1 MSKKVFLSIVITAHN
16 EGIIAHKTMRSVL
29 EAANRLKKK
38 NYRYEIIVHIDNGD
52 YQTRNY
58 FSRYSS
64 CDNVSVYENTFGD
77 LGTSRNFAVGKA
89 KGEYITFIDADD
101 LISPNWYENAIERI
115 MKQERD
121 CILHPEAVLSFRPNK
136 EYSLNLQRS
145 STNELEDA
153 LFLIADNC
161 WTAVAFAKREV
172 FEKYPYK
179 KMSDGYCFEDYLF
192 NTETIAAGI
201 KHDIVPGTV
210 LFYRRSDNSML
221 SVGNKGNAIL
231 PYTELFDFGF
241 MTNAS
246 IEDGR
251 VDLNRK
257 TISKRTFRDNKVY
270 RAVRRNWFLNYL
282 ITPFARLILI
292 ILRRD
297 GSSKQMAS
305 EDAFNIPKFVIDEWS
320 YINHIE
326 TQLFPFYDVVK
337 RVVMYSVERQVNV
350 GRSYVHLSR
359 QFTHYPDYIFIVPW
373 VVRGGA
379 DKVLLNYIK
388 ALKQINPNWHFTV
401 ITTLNVD
408 NTWKDKLP
416 DYVDLMEFGKMAYEL
431 PDEQKDVL
439 FSRLITQLKCKKLH
453 IINSEYG
460 YEWVRRHKVL
470 IEQNYDLRVSF
481 FAIQHLNVDNI
492 EVIVSYSNPALLS
505 VIKYVD
511 KVFTDNKTVI
521 SQIQNLDAYD
531 SSFFAVHYQPVQTS
545 KMMQPRRGLRKP
557 GKLHIL
563 WASRIVPT
571 KLPDLVAKIGEKI
584 SVDKITI
591 DVYGEFSSEI
601 KSNIFNNIQSI
612 NYCGKFDG
620 FDNIPTEKYD
630 MLLYTS
636 IDDGVPNILLEAAA
650 AGLPIIASNDGG
662 VGEFIV
668 NNETGILIE
677 DYLNPDSYV
686 KKMEWA
692 IDNFDNL
699 ANMAKN
705 AQKKLLQQ
713 HSWDGFVDKVRRDI
727 G

>member
-1 MSKKVFLSIVITAHN
+1 M
-16 EGIIAHKTMRSVL
+16 
-29 EAANRLKKK
+29 
-38 NYRYEIIVHIDNGD
+38 
-52 YQTRNY
+52 
-58 FSRYSS
+58 
-64 CDNVSVYENTFGD
+64 
-77 LGTSRNFAVGKA
+77 
-89 KGEYITFIDADD
+89 
-101 LISPNWYENAIERI
+101 
-115 MKQERD
+115 
-121 CILHPEAVLSFRPNK
+121 
-136 EYSLNLQRS
+136 
-145 STNELEDA
+145 
-153 LFLIADNC
+153 
-161 WTAVAFAKREV
+161 
-172 FEKYPYK
+172 
-179 KMSDGYCFEDYLF
+179 
-192 NTETIAAGI
+192 
-201 KHDIVPGTV
+201 
-210 LFYRRSDNSML
+210 
-221 SVGNKGNAIL
+221 
-231 PYTELFDFGF
+231 
-241 MTNAS
+241 
-246 IEDGR
+246 
-251 VDLNRK
+251 
-257 TISKRTFRDNKVY
+257 
-270 RAVRRNWFLNYL
+270 
-282 ITPFARLILI
+282 
-292 ILRRD
+292 
-297 GSSKQMAS
+297 
-305 EDAFNIPKFVIDEWS
+305 
-320 YINHIE
+320 
-326 TQLFPFYDVVK
+326 
-337 RVVMYSVERQVNV
+337 
-350 GRSYVHLSR
+350 
-359 QFTHYPDYIFIVPW
+359 
-373 VVRGGA
+373 
-379 DKVLLNYIK
+379 
-388 ALKQINPNWHFTV
+388 
-401 ITTLNVD
+401 
-408 NTWKDKLP
+408 
-416 DYVDLMEFGKMAYEL
+416 
-431 PDEQKDVL
+431 
-439 FSRLITQLKCKKLH
+439 
-453 IINSEYG
+453 
-460 YEWVRRHKVL
+460 L

>member
-1 MSKKVFLSIVITAHN
+1 MADITLSVGVTAHH
-16 EGIIAHKTMRSVL
+16 EGLLLHKTLRNIMECIKYLGNDIST
-29 EAANRLKKK
+29 
-38 NYRYEIIVHIDNGD
+38 EIIINVDNGNEETIS
-52 YQTRNY
+52 YLRQ
-58 FSRYSS
+58 YSGT
-64 CDNVSVYENTFGD
+64 NMRIFYNTFGD
-77 LGTSRNFAVGKA
+77 TGPSRNFIVSKA
-89 KGEYITFIDADD
+89 KGKYIAFIDGDD
-101 LISPNWYENAIERI
+101 LVSPNWLKKSLEILDNMDEA
-115 MKQERD
+115 
-121 CILHPEAVLSFRPNK
+121 CIVHPEATLTFGNGTENVLCMQKDMLSC
-136 EYSLNLQRS
+136 EESILSLIGANLWCATCMTR
-145 STNELEDA
+145 
-153 LFLIADNC
+153 
-161 WTAVAFAKREV
+161 KEV
-172 FEKYPYK
+172 FEKVPYNK
-179 KMSDGYCFEDYLF
+179 LGDGYGHEDYVF
-192 NTETIAAGI
+192 NIDTVRMGI
-201 KHDIVPGTV
+201 KHSVAKNTV
-210 LFYRRSDNSML
+210 LFYRRTDSSRL
-221 SVGNKGNAIL
+221 STANAYNAII
-231 PYTELFDFGF
+231 PDNDGFGF
-241 MTNAS
+241 ARIGDVLPKIHDILPKKTKKD
-246 IEDGR
+246 ILYGR
-251 VDLNRK
+251 YK
-257 TISKRTFRDNKVY
+257 KIRDTKFGANV
-270 RAVRRNWFLNYL
+270 
-282 ITPFARLILI
+282 ITPIARIVRPVLTCNN
-292 ILRRD
+292 
-297 GSSKQMAS
+297 KKP
-305 EDAFNIPKFVIDEWS
+305 IPYFVEKELVD
-320 YINHIE
+320 INHVE
-326 TQLFPFYDVVK
+326 TQLYPYPHVLRNIK
-337 RVVMYSVERQVNV
+337 HYSPSIFLNV

-470 IEQNYDLRVSF
+470 IGAEYKLYVSLF
-481 FAIQHLNVDNI
+481 SSEFIPGSNMKGIYTFDDPYLFDIRNV
-492 EVIVSYSNPALLS
+492 VGG
-505 VIKYVD
+505 
-511 KVFTDNKTVI
+511 VFTDNYGFIEEMVER
-521 SQIQNLDAYD
+521 NGFPD
-531 SSFFAVHYQPVQTS
+531 SFFTVHYQPVQTS